1 MKEYLAVLK
10 NTPMFAGVEEAGIVA
25 MLDCLHA
32 RLCRYPKGAYVF
44 RQGDRMEEIPILV
57 QGCLHIQ
64 RDDYWGSRSILGR
77 LGPGEMFGEAY
88 AAPDS
93 EPLRN
98 DVAAVEDSAVV
109 FFDVRRVLGG
119 CAAAC
124 PYHTQVV
131 QNLFFAL
138 CGKNRTLV
146 QKLGYLSQ
154 RTTRDKLMSYLSGEA
169 RRQNSADFTIP
180 FNRQQLADYLSVD
193 RSAMSS
199 ELCKLRDEGLLT
211 FRKNHFTLLQNP

>member
-10 NTPMFAGVEEAGIVA
+10 NTPMFAGVEEAGITA

-32 RLCRYPKGAYVF
+32 RLRRYPKGAYVF

-154 RTTRDKLMSYLSGEA
+154 RTTRDKLISYLSGEA

>member
-1 MKEYLAVLK
+1 MKEFLAVLK
-10 NTPMFAGVEEAGIVA
+10 RTPMFAGVEEAGITA

-32 RLCRYPKGAYVF
+32 RLHRYPKGAYVF
-44 RQGDRMEEIPILV
+44 RQGDRMEDIPILV

-88 AAPDS
+88 TAPDS

-98 DVAAVEDSAVV
+98 DVVAVEDSAVL

-138 CGKNRTLV
+138 CSKNRTLV

-193 RSAMSS
+193 RSAMSA
-199 ELCKLRDEGLLT
+199 ELCRLRDAGLLT
-211 FRKNHFTLLQNP
+211 FRKNHFTLL

>member
-10 NTPMFAGVEEAGIVA
+10 KTPMFAGVEEAGITA

-32 RLCRYPKGAYVF
+32 RLRRYPKGAYVF

-124 PYHTQVV
+124 PYHTQVG

-146 QKLGYLSQ
+146 QQLGYLSQ

>member
-32 RLCRYPKGAYVF
+32 RLRRYPKGTYVF

-93 EPLRN
+93 EPMRN

>member
-32 RLCRYPKGAYVF
+32 RLRRYPKGTYVF

-169 RRQNSADFTIP
+169 RRQNSADFIIP

>member
-10 NTPMFAGVEEAGIVA
+10 NTPMFAGVEEAGITA

-32 RLCRYPKGAYVF
+32 RLRRYPKGAYVF

-154 RTTRDKLMSYLSGEA
+154 RTTRDKLISYLSGEA

-211 FRKNHFTLLQNP
+211 FRKNHFTLL

>member
-10 NTPMFAGVEEAGIVA
+10 NTPMFAGVEEAGITA

-32 RLCRYPKGAYVF
+32 RLRRYPKGAYVF

-98 DVAAVEDSAVV
+98 DVAAVEDSVV
-109 FFDVRRVLGG
+109 LFFDVRRVLGG

-154 RTTRDKLMSYLSGEA
+154 RTTRDKLISYLSGEA

>member
-10 NTPMFAGVEEAGIVA
+10 NTPMFAGVEEAGITA

-32 RLCRYPKGAYVF
+32 RLRRYPKGAYVF

-169 RRQNSADFTIP
+169 RRQNSADFIIP

>member
-10 NTPMFAGVEEAGIVA
+10 NTPMFAGVEEAGITA

-32 RLCRYPKGAYVF
+32 RLRRYPKGAYVF

-169 RRQNSADFTIP
+169 RRQNSADFVIP

>member
-10 NTPMFAGVEEAGIVA
+10 NTPMFAGVEEAGITA

-32 RLCRYPKGAYVF
+32 RLRRYPKGAYVF